1 MQHNIL
7 EMIKEFD
14 ENTLRFIQEKLDYDL
29 YESIMVLITRLG
41 DMGAIWVAPG
51 IILTCSK
58 EQRRVG
64 AELLATLASC
74 GIINSLII
82 KNIVDRTRPFDIHM
96 WLDVLINKPTD
107 FSFPS
112 GHTASSFAAAYIIN
126 KNYGKKFGIPAYTLA
141 TAIGLSRVTVGV
153 HYPSDVIAGAAVGTA
168 VAFGASKLVKK
179 LWSKYDEKH
188 PKKPVEPTKKEPE
201 EKKKKRVRIRR
212 VRRGR

>member
-14 ENTLRFIQEKLDYDL
+14 ENTLRFIQDNLDNDL
-29 YESIMVLITRLG
+29 FQNIMVLITRLG
-41 DMGAIWVAPG
+41 DMGAIWIAPG
-51 IILTCSK
+51 VVLTCSK

-64 AELLATLASC
+64 IELLATLAAG
-74 GIINSLII
+74 GIINSLVI
-82 KNIVDRTRPFDIHM
+82 KNIVDRTRPFDMHI

-112 GHTASSFAAAYIIN
+112 GHTASSFAAAYVIS

-141 TAIGLSRVTVGV
+141 TAIGLSRVAVGV

-168 VAFGASKLVKK
+168 VAFGASKLIKK
-179 LWSKYDEKH
+179 LWVTHD
-188 PKKPVEPTKKEPE
+188 
-201 EKKKKRVRIRR
+201 KKKHDKKQAIKAATKQKLPKTETPEAKPPDEN
-212 VRRGR
+212 